1 MGWKYQGD
9 IIYTYKIIYIYIYT
23 IYTYTYIYTIYVYI
37 YIHIYIIMMNDTLI
51 VYSYL
56 CKGISLVISDTC
68 GKPKFIHHP
77 QPFSFFV
84 MLW

>member
-1 MGWKYQGD
+1 MC
-9 IIYTYKIIYIYIYT
+9 IY
-23 IYTYTYIYTIYVYI
+23 
-37 YIHIYIIMMNDTLI
+37 IYIIMMNDTLI